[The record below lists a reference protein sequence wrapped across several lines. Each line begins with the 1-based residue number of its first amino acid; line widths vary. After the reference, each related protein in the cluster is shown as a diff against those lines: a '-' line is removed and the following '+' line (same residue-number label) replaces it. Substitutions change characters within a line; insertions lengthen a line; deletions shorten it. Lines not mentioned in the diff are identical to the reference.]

1 MLKLVVLVGACV
13 VLGCFAEE
21 GARERRSAGYD
32 DDRGYDHEDS
42 YGRDDKH
49 EDFGGYEKDYYKK
62 SKSKRQKLNAR
73 ISLFEN

>member
-21 GARERRSAGYD
+21 GTRERRSAGYD

-62 SKSKRQKLNAR
+62 SKSKGPKHNSS
-73 ISLFEN
+73 ISVYN